1 MIAFHPDMIESVKI
15 SFRITY
21 ISADQDGGHMASDNL
36 ESILLNENTPNT
48 AELPTVFLLNL
59 INTEALAL

>member
-1 MIAFHPDMIESVKI
+1 MIAFHPDMIESAKI

-36 ESILLNENTPNT
+36 KSILLNENTPNP